1 MAKNT
6 THWQNDV
13 MHASRQVQQ
22 LECLYKVSQVLAA
35 GARQQETLAGVLAIL
50 DKELGLNR
58 GTITLLAPEGNEIR
72 IEAVHDLPQEQS
84 RKITYRIGEGVTGKV
99 METGKAMIVPK
110 VSQESLFLNR
120 FERWNVTKQELS
132 FICVPIVIDNQVIG
146 TISVDRPFEQ
156 TAPLDDEMRVLSI
169 VASMIAH
176 DLRARRERV
185 SGRQE
190 LEEEIV
196 RLRRELEQRFRPD
209 NMTGNS
215 SMMRDVY
222 QQIRQA
228 ADSDTTALIRGESA
242 TGKETAARAIGGG
255 SLKERTNML
264 ERDLIVDAL
273 KRCSGNLAATARD
286 LNTTARVIRYKVK
299 ELGIDCKQYGGKKG

>member
-1 MAKNT
+1 MAKKT
-6 THWQNDV
+6 IPWQNDV
-13 MHASRQVQQ
+13 MRASGQVQQ

-35 GARQQETLAGVLAIL
+35 GARQQETLAGILAIL

-72 IEAVHDLPQEQS
+72 IEAVHDLSEEQS

-99 METGKAMIVPK
+99 METGKAMIVPR

-156 TAPLDDEMRVLSI
+156 TAPLDEEMRVLSI

-176 DLRARRERV
+176 DLRARRERM

-196 RLRRELEQRFRPD
+196 RLRCELEHRHRPD
-209 NMTGNS
+209 NMVGGSGT
-215 SMMRDVY
+215 MRDVY
-222 QQIRQA
+222 QQIREA
-228 ADSDTTALIRGESA
+228 ADSEATVLIRGESGA
-242 TGKETAARAIGGG
+242 GKEMAARAIGGG

-273 KRCSGNLAATARD
+273 KRCRGNLAATARD

>member
-1 MAKNT
+1 MAKKT
-6 THWQNDV
+6 TLWQNDV
-13 MHASRQVQQ
+13 MRASRQVQQ

-50 DKELGLNR
+50 DTELGLNR

-84 RKITYRIGEGVTGKV
+84 RRITYRIGEGVTGKV

-156 TAPLDDEMRVLSI
+156 TAPLDEEMRVLSI
-169 VASMIAH
+169 VSSMIAH
-176 DLRARRERV
+176 DLRARRDRV

-196 RLRRELEQRFRPD
+196 RLRRELEERFRPE
-209 NMTGNS
+209 NMTGDS
-215 SMMRDVY
+215 GTMRDVY
-222 QQIRQA
+222 QPIRQA
-228 ADSDTTALIRGESA
+228 ADSDTTVLIRGESA
-242 TGKETAARAIGGG
+242 AGKEMAARAIGVG
-255 SLKERTNML
+255 SLKEKTNML

>member
-1 MAKNT
+1 MAKKT
-6 THWQNDV
+6 TPWQNDV
-13 MHASRQVQQ
+13 MRASRQVQQ

-84 RKITYRIGEGVTGKV
+84 RRITYRIGEGVTGKV

-209 NMTGNS
+209 NMIGNS

-222 QQIRQA
+222 QQVRRA
-228 ADSDTTALIRGESA
+228 GDSEATVLIRGEPGA
-242 TGKETAARAIGGG
+242 GKETVARAIGVG
-255 SLKERTNML
+255 SLKERTDIL

-273 KRCSGNLAATARD
+273 KRCSGNLAAAARD

>member
-6 THWQNDV
+6 TLWQNDL
-13 MHASRQVQQ
+13 MRASRQVQQ
-22 LECLYKVSQVLAA
+22 LECLYKVSQVLAG

-72 IEAVHDLPQEQS
+72 IEAVHDLSQEQS
-84 RKITYRIGEGVTGKV
+84 RRITYRIGEGVTGKV

-156 TAPLDDEMRVLSI
+156 TAPLDEEMRVLSI
-169 VASMIAH
+169 VAGMIAH
-176 DLRARRERV
+176 DLRSRRERV
-185 SGRQE
+185 NGRQE

-196 RLRRELEQRFRPD
+196 RLRSELEEKSRPD
-209 NMTGNS
+209 NIIGNS
-215 SMMRDVY
+215 NMMRDVY
-222 QQIRQA
+222 QQIRQG
-228 ADSDTTALIRGESA
+228 ADSEATVLIRGEPGA
-242 TGKETAARAIGGG
+242 GKETVARAIGVG
-255 SLKERTNML
+255 SLKERTNTF

-273 KRCSGNLAATARD
+273 KRCRGNLAAAARD

>member
-1 MAKNT
+1 MAKKT
-6 THWQNDV
+6 TLWQNDV
-13 MHASRQVQQ
+13 MRASRQVQQ

-84 RKITYRIGEGVTGKV
+84 RRITYRIGEGVTGKV

-146 TISVDRPFEQ
+146 TISVDRPFEPA
-156 TAPLDDEMRVLSI
+156 APLDEEMRVLSI

-209 NMTGNS
+209 NIIGNS
-215 SMMRDVY
+215 NAMRDVY

-228 ADSDTTALIRGESA
+228 ADSEGTVLIRGEPGA
-242 TGKETAARAIGGG
+242 GKEVVARAIGVG

>member
-1 MAKNT
+1 MAKKT
-6 THWQNDV
+6 TLWQNDL
-13 MHASRQVQQ
+13 MRASRQVQQ

-196 RLRRELEQRFRPD
+196 RLRRELEERFRPD

-222 QQIRQA
+222 QQIPQA
-228 ADSDTTALIRGESA
+228 ADPEAPVLIRGEPGA
-242 TGKETAARAIGGG
+242 GKEMVARAIGVG
-255 SLKERTNML
+255 SLKERTDML